1 MAPKVIGFATVVA
14 LISGAVYAAAPSY
27 FPLTTGATWVRRG
40 GDGAQITADVT
51 GTRVVGGAGC
61 TIVETVSVRS
71 GQKRVTRSCYRV
83 TAGAVLLVE
92 TEAGGRTTILDPP
105 RPVLLLSPAP
115 GKTWVWTP
123 KNPQNP
129 PGESESNEWTGEETV
144 RVAAGTFKAWQLQT
158 TTKRGILTFTLD
170 TWYAPGVGIV
180 KIQREISGQGRQA
193 EGSSELIS
201 YRIP

>member
-27 FPLTTGATWVRRG
+27 FPLTPGATWVRRG
-40 GDGAQITADVT
+40 GDGTQITADVT
-51 GTRVVGGAGC
+51 GTSVVGAAGC

-71 GQKRVTRSCYRV
+71 GQKRVSRSCYRV

-92 TEAGGRTTILDPP
+92 TEAGGRTTVLDPP
-105 RPVLLLSPAP
+105 RPVLILPPVP
-115 GKTWVWTP
+115 GKAWVWTP
-123 KNPQNP
+123 KNP
-129 PGESESNEWTGEETV
+129 PGELERSEWLGAETV
-144 RVAAGTFKAWQLQT
+144 HVPAGTFQTWKLQT
-158 TTKRGILTFTLD
+158 TTKRGILTLTLA

-193 EGSSELIS
+193 EGSSDLVS